1 MAHLCRKTY
10 TVFLRAKLSACSGIP
25 YTCSTPGKEISKP
38 TEQGPWNIKTKNLQI
53 ITKSQGCLLKE
64 HHKLQAKKIDTQP
77 ASWRHVRLYV
87 RVTHPGYRNP
97 VLRMLRLPG
106 F

>member
-1 MAHLCRKTY
+1 MAHLCWKTY

-53 ITKSQGCLLKE
+53 IAKRQGCLLKE
-64 HHKLQAKKIDTQP
+64 HHKLQAKKFDTQP
-77 ASWRHVRLYV
+77 AS
-87 RVTHPGYRNP
+87 
-97 VLRMLRLPG
+97 
-106 F
+106 